1 MFVLYLFLKM
11 GHKFRERER
20 GRDSSGDHVKRVTKE
35 LLMAELV
42 WGEMNSAH
50 APPVQLRAKFWRED
64 TR

>member
-1 MFVLYLFLKM
+1 M